1 MAFKMNVAY
10 LASYQSQWDRL
21 QYKHLGDSGFDLRAC
36 IEEDIILEPGEFRLI
51 PAGIKIELVP
61 EENDPF
67 NYEVQIRARS
77 GLAAKNGIGV
87 INAPGTVDFYYRGEI
102 KVPLVNFS
110 KQAFTIHPGDRIAQA
125 VIAPVITAQII
136 SVDKINEETT
146 RSSGGFGSTGTK

>member
-1 MAFKMNVAY
+1 MSFKMNVEY
-10 LASYQSQWDRL
+10 LAAYKPDWDRL
-21 QYKHLGDSGFDLRAC
+21 QYKHLGDSGFDLRAA
-36 IEEDIILEPGEFRLI
+36 IEEDIVLAPGEFRLV

-61 EENDPF
+61 QADDPF

-77 GLAAKNGIGV
+77 GLASKNGIGV

-110 KQAFTIHPGDRIAQA
+110 KEPFTIHPGDRIAQA
-125 VIAPVITAQII
+125 VIAPVITAQIVT
-136 SVDKINEETT
+136 VDKINEETS

>member
-1 MAFKMNVAY
+1 MTFKMNVEY
-10 LASYQSQWDRL
+10 LPTYSTTWDRL
-21 QYKHLGDSGFDLRAC
+21 EYKHIGDSGFDLRAA
-36 IEEDIILEPGEFRLI
+36 ITDDITLNPMEFKLI

-61 EENDPF
+61 EPDDRF

-77 GLAAKNGIGV
+77 GLAAKSGIGV

-110 KQAFTIHPGDRIAQA
+110 NTPFTIHPGDRIAQA

-136 SVDKINEETT
+136 SVEKINEETT
-146 RSSGGFGSTGTK
+146 RGQGGFGSTGTK